1 MKLICLQENIK
12 EGLFILERIAS
23 KNQNLPLLNNIIL
36 KTEKGLLK
44 TFATDLE
51 IGVEINIPCKV
62 EKEGEVVVPVKTI
75 SQFISNLPNTK
86 ITIEENNN
94 NKITIE
100 ADGIKTTIP
109 ISNKEEFPIIPK
121 VKKENTIKIN
131 PNVLKNGITQVL
143 NSVAISHPIQEILG
157 VLFVVK
163 DGFLKIISTDS
174 FRLSEKT
181 IYQKNNYTTT
191 LNQTFILPQK
201 TAQELVRIIN
211 QEEDVEMRIEPNQIL
226 FSLKNINIVSRLI
239 SGNYPNYEQIIP
251 KKTDSA
257 ALIDKNELILKTK
270 LASLFSSKINDI
282 KIILNPDKKTLE
294 LKSADQYKGEFS
306 TTINTEIKGDGFEV
320 VFNYK
325 YVLDGLANISDEN
338 IIFEALD
345 IFSDKNVDYVDAVL
359 YSINK
364 IYKQQVITFDKK
376 LNKLI
381 KI

>member
-23 KNQNLPLLNNIIL
+23 KNQNMPVLNNIIL

-51 IGVEINIPCKV
+51 IGVEINIPCKI

-86 ITIEENNN
+86 IIIEEKN

-131 PNVLKNGITQVL
+131 PSILKNGITQVL

-181 IYQKNNYTTT
+181 IYQKNNYTATS
-191 LNQTFILPQK
+191 NQTFILPQK

-211 QEEDVEMRIEPNQIL
+211 QEEDVEIMIEPNQIL
-226 FSLKNINIVSRLI
+226 FSLKNINLVSRLI

-294 LKSADQYKGEFS
+294 LKSADQHKGEFS

-325 YVLDGLANISDEN
+325 YILDGLANISDEN
-338 IIFEALD
+338 IMFEFNKPPLPSIIKPQGD
-345 IFSDKNVDYVDAVL
+345 DYK
-359 YSINK
+359 YI
-364 IYKQQVITFDKK
+364 IMP
-376 LNKLI
+376 I
-381 KI
+381 KA

>member
-23 KNQNLPLLNNIIL
+23 KNQNVPVLNNIIL

-51 IGVEINIPCKV
+51 IGVEINIPCKI

-86 ITIEENNN
+86 IIIEEKN

-131 PNVLKNGITQVL
+131 PNVLKNGITQIL

-191 LNQTFILPQK
+191 SNQTFILPQK

-211 QEEDVEMRIEPNQIL
+211 QEEDVEMMIEPNQIL
-226 FSLKNINIVSRLI
+226 FSLKNINLVSRLI

-251 KKTDSA
+251 KKTDST

-294 LKSADQYKGEFS
+294 LKSADQHKGEFS

-325 YVLDGLANISDEN
+325 YILDGLANISDEN
-338 IIFEALD
+338 IIFEFNKPPLPSIIRPQGD
-345 IFSDKNVDYVDAVL
+345 DYK
-359 YSINK
+359 YI
-364 IYKQQVITFDKK
+364 IMP
-376 LNKLI
+376 I
-381 KI
+381 KA

>member
-191 LNQTFILPQK
+191 LNQIFILPQK

-282 KIILNPDKKTLE
+282 KIILNSDKKTLE
-294 LKSADQYKGEFS
+294 LKSADQHKGEFS

-338 IIFEALD
+338 IIFEFNKPPLPSIIRPQGD
-345 IFSDKNVDYVDAVL
+345 DYK
-359 YSINK
+359 YI
-364 IYKQQVITFDKK
+364 IMP
-376 LNKLI
+376 I
-381 KI
+381 KA